1 MLTAKDIHIG
11 DILEA
16 KSKTNK
22 LHILIESI
30 IDKTF
35 EPFELVWAKVLVMN
49 EKIKFECCIREYM
62 IWLSDESEFEYSK
75 ICNVFELE
83 GQNGHKAV

>member
-11 DILEA
+11 DLLEA

-35 EPFELVWAKVLVMN
+35 ELVWAKVLVMN
-49 EKIKFECCIREYM
+49 EKIEFEYCIREYM
-62 IWLSDESEFEYSK
+62 IWLSDKSEFEYSK

-83 GQNGHKAV
+83 GQNGHKTV

>member
-11 DILEA
+11 DILEV

-49 EKIKFECCIREYM
+49 EKIEFEYCIRGYM
-62 IWLSDESEFEYSK
+62 IWLSDESTEYSK
-75 ICNVFELE
+75 VCNVFELE
-83 GQNGHKAV
+83 AKNEHKAV

>member
-49 EKIKFECCIREYM
+49 EELEMEFTLDKYA
-62 IWLSDESEFEYSK
+62 IWLSDKSEFEYSK

-83 GQNGHKAV
+83 GQNGHKTV

>member
-11 DILEA
+11 DLLEA

-35 EPFELVWAKVLVMN
+35 ELVWAKVLVMN
-49 EKIKFECCIREYM
+49 EKIEFEYCIREYM

-83 GQNGHKAV
+83 GQNGHKTV